1 MTNGWNDDII
11 LRDNNERQ
19 TERNTMLTVTYVRP
33 DGRFNYMQQ
42 GQHPERINLDG
53 TFRYNDFVNC
63 EIVNIEA
70 DSEQYKAEQ
79 KCFESYCEQFGTA
92 LE

>member
-1 MTNGWNDDII
+1 
-11 LRDNNERQ
+11 
-19 TERNTMLTVTYVRP
+19 
-33 DGRFNYMQQ
+33 MQQ

-70 DSEQYKAEQ
+70 DSEQHKAEQ
-79 KCFESYCEQFGTA
+79 KSFESYCEQFGTA

>member
-1 MTNGWNDDII
+1 
-11 LRDNNERQ
+11 
-19 TERNTMLTVTYVRP
+19 
-33 DGRFNYMQQ
+33 MQQ